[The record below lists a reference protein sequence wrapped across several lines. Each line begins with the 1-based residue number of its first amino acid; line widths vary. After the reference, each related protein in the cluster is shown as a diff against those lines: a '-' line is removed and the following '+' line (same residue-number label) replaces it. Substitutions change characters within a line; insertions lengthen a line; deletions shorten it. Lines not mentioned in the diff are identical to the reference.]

1 MKKVYTNPQ
10 INYVF
15 IANDIIT
22 TSRLYEEEWENGVEI
37 SRGVVPQ

>member
-15 IANDIIT
+15 MDNDVIT
-22 TSRLYEEEWENGVEI
+22 ASRLYEEEWENGVEI